1 LAADRLSAATAAAA
15 AELEKEPYMT
25 QKKRQKTKTRE
36 YIEVIVISVILALFV
51 RTFVVQAFRIPSGS
65 MEDTL
70 LVGDFLLV
78 SKFLYWFTDPKPGD
92 IIVFKYPL
100 DPSRDFIKRCV
111 AVEGQTVE
119 IRDKQLLVDGRRIA
133 LPHWGKHVDPRTYP
147 PGTNARDYFGP
158 VKVPPGHVFVMGDNR
173 DNSRDSRYWGF
184 LNKKLIKGRAFILYW
199 SWQREAEDPH
209 LSKLDG
215 PLLLSLPKFVLSFMK
230 VLVFDVVHIPQRVRW
245 NRIGDLIR

>member
-1 LAADRLSAATAAAA
+1 
-15 AELEKEPYMT
+15 MT
-25 QKKRQKTKTRE
+25 PQKRQKTKLRE

-78 SKFLYWFTDPKPGD
+78 SKFLYWFTDPQPGD
-92 IIVFKYPL
+92 VIVFKYPL

-119 IRDKQLLVDGRRIA
+119 IRQKELYVDGRRIS
-133 LPHWGKHVDPRTYP
+133 LPPQGKHVDSRIYQQGINT
-147 PGTNARDYFGP
+147 RDNFGP
-158 VKVPPGHVFVMGDNR
+158 ITVPAEHIFVLGDNR

-184 LNKKLIKGRAFILYW
+184 LNEKLIKGKAFILYW
-199 SWQREAEDPH
+199 SWRRESQDPQ
-209 LSKLDG
+209 LVKLDG
-215 PLLLSLPKFVLSFMK
+215 PLLLSLPRFVLSFMK
-230 VLVFDVVHIPQRVRW
+230 VLVFDLTHLPQRVRW
-245 NRIGDLIR
+245 TRIGDLIH